1 MKLLDIL
8 LESTEKNYYKQN
20 GNLSDGNMIKLFNP
34 QNEEMGFVN
43 LINMGEGKIL
53 DYDISI
59 FDSEE
64 PYFDNKKSLYLYDLQ
79 IHDNFKGNGHSKK
92 LMNVCKNITKK
103 SVYDYLTLITNT
115 DNKIAN
121 NLYNKLGYKLYD
133 NKDNRNFYYLK
144 V

>member
-20 GNLSDGNMIKLFNP
+20 GNLSDGNMIKLFNS

-43 LINMGEGKIL
+43 LINMREGKLL
-53 DYDISI
+53 DYDISM
-59 FDSEE
+59 FDSKE
-64 PYFDNKKSLYLYDLQ
+64 PYFDNEKSLYLYDLK

-103 SVYDYLTLITNT
+103 SGYDYLTLITNT
-115 DNKIAN
+115 DNKISN
-121 NLYNKLGYKLYD
+121 NL
-133 NKDNRNFYYLK
+133 
-144 V
+144 